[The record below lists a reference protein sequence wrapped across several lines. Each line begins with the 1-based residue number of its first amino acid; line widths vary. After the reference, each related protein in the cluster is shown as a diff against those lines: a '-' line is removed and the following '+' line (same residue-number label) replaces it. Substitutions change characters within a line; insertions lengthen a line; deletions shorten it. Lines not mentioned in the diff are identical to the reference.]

1 MVWGTRGRV
10 REGVAPPAGGPGAW
24 PPGKFF
30 ANRRR
35 KYAFSR
41 PCLGSICLF
50 HQFIFGTKMSI
61 NLPFSSKCI
70 HEVDNIFRMTTFVKY
85 TGTAGCALTISGGS
99 RNFVWGPSRLFP
111 PSFLPLSSL
120 PIPFLCI
127 TLIPSSSSLSHTTPL
142 LPSCVPNPLL
152 SLPSVVS
159 SPPL

>member
-1 MVWGTRGRV
+1 VGGWFGGRGGGCGR
-10 REGVAPPAGGPGAW
+10 GVPPPAGGPGAW

-50 HQFIFGTKMSI
+50 HHFIFGTKMSI

-85 TGTAGCALTISGGS
+85 IGTAGCALTISGGS
-99 RNFVWGPSRLFP
+99 RNFVWGPSHLFP
-111 PSFLPLSSL
+111 TSFLPSLFLPSHPFPLYDPHPFLSF
-120 PIPFLCI
+120 PIPY
-127 TLIPSSSSLSHTTPL
+127 H
-142 LPSCVPNPLL
+142 
-152 SLPSVVS
+152 
-159 SPPL
+159 SPPPHLCP

>member
-1 MVWGTRGRV
+1 MTSPVADLGFSGGV
-10 REGVAPPAGGPGAW
+10 NGLGDKGEGAYPPPAGGPGAW
-24 PPGKFF
+24 PRGNFF

-61 NLPFSSKCI
+61 NLLFSSKCI

-99 RNFVWGPSRLFP
+99 RNFVWGPVISFLDL
-111 PSFLPLSSL
+111 PSFPYPPFPSLSS
-120 PIPFLCI
+120 
-127 TLIPSSSSLSHTTPL
+127 
-142 LPSCVPNPLL
+142 V
-152 SLPSVVS
+152 
-159 SPPL
+159 

>member
-1 MVWGTRGRV
+1 VADLGFSGRRAGGWFGGQGGGCGRGV
-10 REGVAPPAGGPGAW
+10 PPPAGGPGAW

-85 TGTAGCALTISGGS
+85 TGTAGCALTVSGGS
-99 RNFVWGPSRLFP
+99 RNFVWGQVI
-111 PSFLPLSSL
+111 SF
-120 PIPFLCI
+120 
-127 TLIPSSSSLSHTTPL
+127 L
-142 LPSCVPNPLL
+142 LPSFPYPPFPSL
-152 SLPSVVS
+152 SSV
-159 SPPL
+159 